1 MNRPPCQKNHHR
13 WKGPMSPKA
22 CSKSEVCPSAAG
34 LARRQR
40 FPPSFESLHETLT
53 LDFPGRAFWQT
64 IDKDNPAWDLELRQ
78 GRQQEFAQF
87 ERRHRRSRFQNHR
100 RGNVLA
106 KARVGY
112 GERGSLRDGRMAL
125 QPVIDF
131 RRRDFLAAPIDH
143 LGFAAMNGEESFR
156 VEA

>member
-1 MNRPPCQKNHHR
+1 M
-13 WKGPMSPKA
+13 
-22 CSKSEVCPSAAG
+22 
-34 LARRQR
+34 
-40 FPPSFESLHETLT
+40 T

-64 IDKDNPAWDLELRQ
+64 IDKDNPAWNLELRQ

-87 ERRHRRSRFQNHR
+87 ERRHRGSFFQNHR
-100 RGNVLA
+100 RSNVLA

-131 RRRDFLAAPIDH
+131 RRRT
-143 LGFAAMNGEESFR
+143 R
-156 VEA
+156 